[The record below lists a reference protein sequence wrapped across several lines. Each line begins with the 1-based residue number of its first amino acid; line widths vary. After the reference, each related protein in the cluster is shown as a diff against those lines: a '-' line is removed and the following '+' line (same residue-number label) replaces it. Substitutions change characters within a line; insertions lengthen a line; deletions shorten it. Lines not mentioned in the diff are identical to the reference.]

1 MARVAETLP
10 CELSAARTATQQR
23 LAQGTGVVE
32 LRLGDDAAGYLFL
45 TPWLIG
51 FFVLTAGPMLYSL
64 YLAFTNYSIFGTTE
78 FIGLGNFER
87 MLSDEVWWG
96 SVRITLIYVLVG
108 TPIKLAAALGVAML
122 LNFRSRGTGFF
133 RSAFYAPSL
142 IGASVSIAIV
152 WRAMF
157 STGGPV
163 DSSLSL
169 LGIDIGGWVGI
180 PALILPMMILLAV
193 WQFGAPM
200 VIFLAG
206 LKQVPAE
213 LYEAASV
220 DGAGPFRKFVSVT
233 PSA

>member
-1 MARVAETLP
+1 MTIAPKSVASTAADPARRARGGAAGTAGT
-10 CELSAARTATQQR
+10 SAPAPRRKRALQR
-23 LAQGTGVVE
+23 RE
-32 LRLGDDAAGYLFL
+32 DAAGYLFL

-51 FFVLTAGPMLYSL
+51 FLVLTAGPMLYSL

-180 PALILPMMILLAV
+180 PSLILPMMILLAV
-193 WQFGAPM
+193 WH
-200 VIFLAG
+200 
-206 LKQVPAE
+206 PA
-213 LYEAASV
+213 
-220 DGAGPFRKFVSVT
+220 RRW
-233 PSA
+233 